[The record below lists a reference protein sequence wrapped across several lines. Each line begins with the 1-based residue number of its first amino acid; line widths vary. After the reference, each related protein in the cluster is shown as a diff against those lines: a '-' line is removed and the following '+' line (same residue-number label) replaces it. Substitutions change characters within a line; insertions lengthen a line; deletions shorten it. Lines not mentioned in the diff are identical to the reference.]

1 MKNIVVA
8 AMIGLGAFG
17 SLSQPVTAM
26 PLSGWLDKAFHR
38 NETKLGEQAPLLKV
52 QASEAGRIGQLEETI
67 RSLNGRIEEMSFQ
80 LLQMQEQ
87 IRKFQE
93 DNELRFQDLEGGKAA
108 APRKSGALET
118 PRTSNE
124 ALATT
129 GRVAP
134 SATVP
139 DPGASTGSETAARTL
154 PGVAPGASTG
164 GNGAQGSLPTTLGQI
179 ILDDAGNPIGANAEN
194 LPEPG
199 AVPGGASGTDI
210 GSVASTSP
218 NTRAAPGLNA
228 TPETEQQT
236 ASLDN
241 PGDLYQSAYGHV
253 LSGDY
258 SQAEN
263 EFRSY
268 LDAFPSGEKAADAS
282 FWMGEAQYSQGKF
295 NDSAKTF
302 LNAHQAFSKSPK
314 APEMLLKLGMSLAA
328 LDNKETACATLREVG
343 KRYPKASP
351 AVKAKVTSEQSRLS
365 C

>member
-38 NETKLGEQAPLLKV
+38 NETQPVDRAPLLKV

-93 DNELRFQDLEGGKAA
+93 DNELRFQDLEGAKPA

-118 PRTSNE
+118 PRTSGE
-124 ALATT
+124 AMATT
-129 GRVAP
+129 GRTAP
-134 SATVP
+134 PSTVT
-139 DPGASTGSETAARTL
+139 DPGASTGSETASGA
-154 PGVAPGASTG
+154 APGAP
-164 GNGAQGSLPTTLGQI
+164 GSLPTTLGQI
-179 ILDDAGNPIGANAEN
+179 ILDDAGNPIGASADR
-194 LPEPG
+194 LPDPSTDPG
-199 AVPGGASGTDI
+199 AV
-210 GSVASTSP
+210 ASTDP
-218 NTRAAPGLNA
+218 GTRVAPGLNA

-263 EFRSY
+263 EFRDY
-268 LDAFPSGEKAADAS
+268 LEAFPKGEKAADAS

-302 LNAHQAFSKSPK
+302 LNAHQAYSKSPK

-351 AVKAKVTSEQSRLS
+351 AVKAKVTTEQSRLS